1 MSSILITSTPV
12 VGHITPLLPVA
23 QQLVDAGHRVRVL
36 TGARYREAV
45 EGTGATFIALPAAAD
60 YDDRE
65 LDTAFPGR
73 VGLTGPA
80 AIRYDMQAIFLAPM
94 PAQAEAVEKALAEE
108 PVDVVLAEPLFA
120 GLAPLLG
127 RPRAERPAVLVLGT
141 IPLGLSSR
149 ETAPFGLGILPMPGP
164 FGRLRNSILRLITE
178 KVVFGPVQKEAERQ
192 HRLITGRPYP
202 GFFLNWPAISDGVVQ
217 FSVPGFEY
225 PRPDV
230 RTEVDFIGPVSRSAA
245 GTRTKLPEW
254 WGDLDAGR
262 PVIHVSQGT
271 VANNDFDELLLPT
284 IRGLADRD
292 VLVVATTGGRDVAA
306 LAEGL
311 PENARVA
318 EFLPYDALFPKVDAF
333 VTNGGYGGVH
343 FALGHGVPMVVAGMT
358 EDKAEVSARIEWTGT
373 GVNLRTNAPSPD
385 QVASAVDR
393 VLAEPG
399 FRAAAQRLAAEIS
412 AAPGVAGI
420 LPIIDRHAS
429 AVRAG

>member
-23 QQLVDAGHRVRVL
+23 RELIEAGHRVRIL

-45 EGTGATFIALPAAAD
+45 ENSGAAFLPLPAEAD
-60 YDDRE
+60 FDDRE

-80 AIRYDMQAIFLAPM
+80 AIRYDMKAIFLAPM
-94 PAQAEAVEKALAEE
+94 PAQTRAVEEALAEE
-108 PVDVVLAEPLFA
+108 PVDVILSEPLFA

-127 RPRAERPAVLVLGT
+127 TPRAERPAILVLGT
-141 IPLGLSSR
+141 IPLGLSSAH
-149 ETAPFGLGILPMPGP
+149 TAPFGLGILPMPGP
-164 FGRLRNSILRLITE
+164 IGRARNAFLKAVTQKGI
-178 KVVFGPVQKEAERQ
+178 FGPVQKEAERL
-192 HRLITGRPYP
+192 HREITGRPFP
-202 GFFLNWPAISDGVVQ
+202 GFFLDWPAAADAVVQ

-230 RTEVDFIGPVSRSAA
+230 STEVDFIGPVSRGGAVTS
-245 GTRTKLPEW
+245 KLPAW
-254 WGDLDAGR
+254 WKDLDTDR
-262 PVIHVSQGT
+262 PVVHVSQGT
-271 VANNDFDELLLPT
+271 VANTDFDELLMPT
-284 IRGLADRD
+284 IHGLASRD
-292 VLVVATTGGRDVAA
+292 VLVVATTGGRDAA
-306 LAEGL
+306 WVQAQL

-318 EFLPYDALFPKVDAF
+318 EFLPYDALFEKVDVF

-343 FALGHGVPMVVAGMT
+343 YALGKGVPLVVAGMT
-358 EDKAEVSARIEWTGT
+358 EDKAEVSARVEWSGT
-373 GVNLRTNAPSPD
+373 GVNLRTNTPSPEK
-385 QVASAVDR
+385 VAAAVDR
-393 VLAEPG
+393 VLADPTY
-399 FRAAAQRLAAEIS
+399 RRAAQRIGAEIA